1 MHGVASK
8 LCIPY
13 FWGDERQFTAPTTK
27 LFTRG
32 TVGDTSPHLKG
43 GNHWTGM
50 HLVQQL
56 SEIGHHT
63 HLWFSGVSKFQRLHL
78 KIVKLNF
85 GIDDSVWSPYFF
97 NYVIYTEVL
106 CVLRYSHQPPKC
118 FSSEGACWD
127 LDPRHPLPT
136 KHNDSQIEVT
146 PQFIILVAREIPHR
160 QHFSPTVRA
169 YVSWFDLLHELVPPI
184 IYLP

>member
-1 MHGVASK
+1 MVKIKKPALVNRVSFMHGVASK

-118 FSSEGACWD
+118 FSSEGAC
-127 LDPRHPLPT
+127 
-136 KHNDSQIEVT
+136 
-146 PQFIILVAREIPHR
+146 
-160 QHFSPTVRA
+160 
-169 YVSWFDLLHELVPPI
+169 
-184 IYLP
+184 